1 MQENSDYINY
11 LIGVGGIIVTVAGLF
26 AQEYKI
32 LIIVTGLIGTVGTF
46 VMVNMNTYVNKIH
59 QHSKEIKEMKQN
71 LDYFQKH
78 IELSEKIK
86 LLEKRV
92 YNKRGSMV
100 FYRILQTTILVI
112 MIYMFLVA
120 IGVVKV

>member
-1 MQENSDYINY
+1 MRENSDYINY